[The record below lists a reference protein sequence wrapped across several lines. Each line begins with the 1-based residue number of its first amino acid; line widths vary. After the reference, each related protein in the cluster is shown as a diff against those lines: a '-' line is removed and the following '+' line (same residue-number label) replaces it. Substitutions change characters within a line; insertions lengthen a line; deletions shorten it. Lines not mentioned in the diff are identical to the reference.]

1 MLKFDSNHVIVGR
14 QRPLWPGMVSRDGEW
29 IRLANGLVT
38 SSSFDKDRLKV
49 VKFRNALE
57 SVLCPSQGCRCG
69 QVTLSRSQFYFYKN
83 DLPLLKLCVCTR
95 QTHAY
100 TKNTC
105 VEVRGHVER
114 LRFFSFY
121 HVGDNDWAQI
131 NGLRGEFLYPLSRLA
146 GPSADFVSKFMRD
159 VVPIIWNCSGLMKAC
174 V

>member
-100 TKNTC
+100 TKIHAWRSEDT
-105 VEVRGHVER
+105 
-114 LRFFSFY
+114 LRDSVFSPFITW
-121 HVGDNDWAQI
+121 VIMIELRSTVFVASSFTRWAV
-131 NGLRGEFLYPLSRLA
+131 LLAPVLTLSLSSWGMWYLLFGIVQA
-146 GPSADFVSKFMRD
+146 
-159 VVPIIWNCSGLMKAC
+159 
-174 V
+174 